1 VKPVPR
7 VCSECGGTDH
17 AKYRINVH
25 LNYVFSTF
33 VNTVLFI
40 PLQSIC
46 DSIDPLCL
54 FAHLINI
61 SRRLDS
67 LIASAA
73 SGVERIMIKEIEVDK
88 YQYATQLSQALSC
101 GGQMYKVISSAALFI
116 LVDLNRSSWPLQR
129 SSDFVGSN
137 SDPLR

>member
-1 VKPVPR
+1 
-7 VCSECGGTDH
+7 
-17 AKYRINVH
+17 
-25 LNYVFSTF
+25 
-33 VNTVLFI
+33 
-40 PLQSIC
+40 
-46 DSIDPLCL
+46 
-54 FAHLINI
+54 
-61 SRRLDS
+61 
-67 LIASAA
+67 
-73 SGVERIMIKEIEVDK
+73 MIKEIEVDK